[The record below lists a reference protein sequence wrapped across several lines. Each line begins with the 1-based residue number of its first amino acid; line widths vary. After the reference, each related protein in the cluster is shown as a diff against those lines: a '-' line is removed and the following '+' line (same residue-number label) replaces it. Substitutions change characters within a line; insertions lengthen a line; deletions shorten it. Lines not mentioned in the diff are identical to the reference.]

1 MVNAALG
8 EHVWH
13 DGPEVPLAT
22 AAGVAGPEPG
32 RGHRDTSGGASA
44 TLPSKAPSGQG
55 GAGTASSGEA
65 AGERGGAQG
74 VGEAPSHFLLWGFGF
89 YFHLLRPGEIYFLL
103 AILLFLVAS
112 MS

>member
-1 MVNAALG
+1 MPPRAGAGRRASGPRRPQSDPRAALPRS
-8 EHVWH
+8 
-13 DGPEVPLAT
+13 GPRGAG
-22 AAGVAGPEPG
+22 AASSAEVAG
-32 RGHRDTSGGASA
+32 A
-44 TLPSKAPSGQG
+44 
-55 GAGTASSGEA
+55 
-65 AGERGGAQG
+65 RGGAQG